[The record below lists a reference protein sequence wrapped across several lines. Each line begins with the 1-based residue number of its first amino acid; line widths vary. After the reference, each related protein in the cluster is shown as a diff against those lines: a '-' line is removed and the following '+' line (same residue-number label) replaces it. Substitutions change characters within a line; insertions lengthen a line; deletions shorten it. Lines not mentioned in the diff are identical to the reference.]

1 MVDGTFMLNCR
12 IASVAS
18 AALRWL
24 LGGSFVWAGA
34 IKLADPKSF
43 ARTVDAFGLVPE
55 TLLIPLAFI
64 LPMTE
69 ILIGIAVWR
78 RWRGG
83 LPAMAGLLAAF
94 LAVLGYAIGQN
105 LDVDCGCFS
114 VSEQATHTSI
124 KTAFARDLAM
134 LGGIACLGLLTRA
147 GRSSETSSRPGAVR
161 SLPEREDS

>member
-1 MVDGTFMLNCR
+1 MNHR
-12 IASVAS
+12 IETVVSTV
-18 AALRWL
+18 LRWL

-34 IKLADPKSF
+34 VKLAAPKSF
-43 ARTVDAFGLVPE
+43 ARAIDAFGLVPE
-55 TLLIPLAFI
+55 GLLIPLAFI
-64 LPMTE
+64 LPVTE

-83 LPAMAGLLAAF
+83 LPAMAGLLVVF
-94 LAVLGYAIGQN
+94 LGVLGYAIGQN

-147 GRSSETSSRPGAVR
+147 GRNPKKSSRPGVAL